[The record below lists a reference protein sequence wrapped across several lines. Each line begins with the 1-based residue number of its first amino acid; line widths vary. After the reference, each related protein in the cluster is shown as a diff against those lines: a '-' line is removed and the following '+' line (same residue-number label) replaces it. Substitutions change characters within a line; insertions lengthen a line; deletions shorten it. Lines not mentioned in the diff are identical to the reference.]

1 MQLNEDNMKEQI
13 KQEVK
18 SILAKQFGKTVEEIS
33 DDLDLETLGADS
45 LDTVEIVME
54 LEHHFQIV
62 IEEEEYEGKSSLKNI
77 VDLVLKKK
85 NLDA

>member
-1 MQLNEDNMKEQI
+1 MREQI

-18 SILAKQFGKTVEEIS
+18 SILAKQFGKTVEEMS

-45 LDTVEIVME
+45 LDSVEIVME

-62 IEEEEYEGKSSLKNI
+62 IEEDEYEGKSSLVNI

>member
-1 MQLNEDNMKEQI
+1 MKEQI

-62 IEEEEYEGKSSLKNI
+62 IEEDEYEGKSSLTSI
-77 VDLVLKKK
+77 VDLVCKKK
-85 NLDA
+85 NLES

>member
-1 MQLNEDNMKEQI
+1 MKEQI

>member
-1 MQLNEDNMKEQI
+1 MDATQI

-18 SILAKQFGKTVEEIS
+18 TVLAKQFGKTVEDITDGS
-33 DDLDLETLGADS
+33 DLESFGADS

-62 IEEEEYEGKSSLKNI
+62 IEEDEYEGKSTLNSI

-85 NLDA
+85 TKKCE

>member
-1 MQLNEDNMKEQI
+1 MKDQI

-18 SILAKQFGKTVEEIS
+18 QILAKQFGRTVDEI
-33 DDLDLETLGADS
+33 DDSLDLETLGADS

-54 LEHHFQIV
+54 LEHHFQIA
-62 IEEEEYEGKSSLKNI
+62 IEEDEYEGKSSLTSI

-85 NLDA
+85 QLS

>member
-1 MQLNEDNMKEQI
+1 MDATQI

-18 SILAKQFGKTVEEIS
+18 TVLAKQFGKTVEDITDGS
-33 DDLDLETLGADS
+33 DLESFGADS

-62 IEEEEYEGKSSLKNI
+62 IEEDEYEGKSTLNSI

-85 NLDA
+85 LKNVNE

>member
-1 MQLNEDNMKEQI
+1 MKEQI
-13 KQEVK
+13 KQDVK
-18 SILAKQFGKTVEEIS
+18 TILARQFGKTIEEIS

-45 LDTVEIVME
+45 LDSVEIVME

-62 IEEEEYEGKSSLKNI
+62 IEEDEYEGKTSLKNI
-77 VDLVLKKK
+77 IDLVAKKK

>member
-1 MQLNEDNMKEQI
+1 MEANQI
-13 KQEVK
+13 KQDVK
-18 SILAKQFGKTVEEIS
+18 TILAKQFGKTVEDITDGS
-33 DDLDLETLGADS
+33 DLESFGADS

-62 IEEEEYEGKSSLKNI
+62 IEEDEYEGKSTLNSI

-85 NLDA
+85 LKNVNE